1 MLILDRDMAT
11 FAVQS
16 HSAASFLGPADS
28 AEQMADNMIWVLE
41 LQWGWHGEWP
51 GQAADQKEN
60 GVKQKS
66 YFYEFQWQDCRVIV
80 LSHVPL
86 RMTCMEELQHGR
98 EHNPGVGWCH
108 SSTFYCLI
116 NKFPFTAW
124 TKEIIRMLNS
134 IHNWIILTAWVTT
147 PHKHAASDHWSYIV
161 FFCLNVMY
169 LSWFVPSR
177 YFFHLMSPFNCN
189 NNLMIQNRKVTI
201 KLVQFLPQYNTASS
215 VNALMNKI
223 WAQV

>member
-66 YFYEFQWQDCRVIV
+66 YFYEFQWQDYTECYRVIV
-80 LSHVPL
+80 FLWGWHVW
-86 RMTCMEELQHGR
+86 RSCSM
-98 EHNPGVGWCH
+98 VG
-108 SSTFYCLI
+108 ST
-116 NKFPFTAW
+116 
-124 TKEIIRMLNS
+124 
-134 IHNWIILTAWVTT
+134 ILE
-147 PHKHAASDHWSYIV
+147 
-161 FFCLNVMY
+161 
-169 LSWFVPSR
+169 
-177 YFFHLMSPFNCN
+177 
-189 NNLMIQNRKVTI
+189 
-201 KLVQFLPQYNTASS
+201 
-215 VNALMNKI
+215 
-223 WAQV
+223 